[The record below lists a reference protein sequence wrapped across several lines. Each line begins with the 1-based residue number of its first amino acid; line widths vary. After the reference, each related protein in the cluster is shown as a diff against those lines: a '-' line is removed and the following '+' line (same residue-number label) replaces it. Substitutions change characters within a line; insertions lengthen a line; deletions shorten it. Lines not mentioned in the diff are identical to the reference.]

1 MVLSKN
7 GDTWKVCYGGS
18 LAIKIVVHS
27 AKQELE
33 RGSFPL
39 FLLTKSQW
47 GKRPHEA
54 ALVFFCKL
62 FFLSFSS
69 KFDRIRE
76 KTISGKQCIL
86 EKFEFFFIENKKSS
100 FIDQIQFQETLA
112 PMCKHRIFTFLFL
125 SRISID
131 FIIFRFGS
139 KSSNELREPG
149 TCG

>member
-1 MVLSKN
+1 MESVLWWLSCHKN
-7 GDTWKVCYGGS
+7 CG
-18 LAIKIVVHS
+18 S

-39 FLLTKSQW
+39 FLLTKSQC
-47 GKRPHEA
+47 GKRLHEV
-54 ALVFFCKL
+54 ALIFFCKL

-69 KFDRIRE
+69 KFDRILRKNNFW
-76 KTISGKQCIL
+76 KTVHFR
-86 EKFEFFFIENKKSS
+86 KFFGSFIQNKKSS
-100 FIDQIQFQETLA
+100 FIDQIQFHETLA

>member
-1 MVLSKN
+1 MESVLWWLSCHKN
-7 GDTWKVCYGGS
+7 CG
-18 LAIKIVVHS
+18 S

-47 GKRPHEA
+47 GKRLHEV
-54 ALVFFCKL
+54 ALIFFESY
-62 FFLSFSS
+62 FFLISHQNLT
-69 KFDRIRE
+69 E
-76 KTISGKQCIL
+76 K
-86 EKFEFFFIENKKSS
+86 EKNCFRKTVHFRKIWDFFIENKRSS
-100 FIDQIQFQETLA
+100 FIFQMQFYETLA

-149 TCG
+149 TCGWINWKLSKCL

>member
-1 MVLSKN
+1 MESVLWWLSCHKN
-7 GDTWKVCYGGS
+7 CG
-18 LAIKIVVHS
+18 S

-47 GKRPHEA
+47 GKRLHEV
-54 ALVFFCKL
+54 ALMVFCKL

-86 EKFEFFFIENKKSS
+86 EKIEASSENKRSVSS
-100 FIDQIQFQETLA
+100 FKCNFKKHWPHCVSIGFLHFYFSHVFLLTL
-112 PMCKHRIFTFLFL
+112 
-125 SRISID
+125 
-131 FIIFRFGS
+131 
-139 KSSNELREPG
+139 
-149 TCG
+149 